1 MCSRSSAAAVSKAES
16 SSPSPLAL
24 TKAMDLAK
32 AMDIPFI
39 YPDDVDEAFKLYPD
53 GNDAVE
59 RLFALSDKRAQAA
72 DVQLDEKYT
81 SSFKA
86 HSLTNADSSLFDSE
100 VQEAATAA
108 ASFKAHSPT
117 NADLSATAAAAFDAE
132 SLGNLSFSDLE
143 HDPVVT
149 PLADSDTTITAND
162 IGEVPLEL
170 PTPDGNAQLDSFMDG
185 FDSFLEQLQDPLP
198 VLNMDQSEV
207 DNNETL
213 QDEPPLPFL
222 KPLPSQLIPC
232 PPDKIDDED
241 VTTPK
246 LVTHYLYYHFFNG
259 SKCSNCSVQVI
270 SQQSGHYNFCR
281 MCHTRKESEHSID
294 VGVERDDNPNDVDE
308 LGFSVEELEKVRNL
322 AAYQAYHK
330 KPLRSLSKGSEN
342 AYRRKNLLVGSL
354 RENDLSP
361 PTYATFTRCVHG
373 MGGSLR
379 WYHIPILLRIFSLPF
394 GYHVDHPELISTM
407 EELVRKESQPSN
419 GNFFFSLH
427 TFRKAMRKS
436 EIRVAKREQIGRNMS
451 FIIRATLM
459 MLDLIDIAD
468 SHCMVDVLINAF
480 EADEVFPSLNDRA
493 IVKYFAALHFT
504 TSIVIKQCT
513 LEFKKTSI
521 TEAMGCSA
529 SNVADVYLARAHSG
543 TLIVDLIRNVSL
555 HGFIPA
561 LSADINVL
569 NARYPQL
576 GGFLHAAFNPS
587 SLRSYLVAMAG
598 NHNTFDPYQVYV
610 AVMSGEGSCG
620 GGAWLLPLF
629 QVAYISHLVRTGY
642 SSHFGRYCCAF
653 RYHRR
658 RKGAGC
664 SPHLISLR
672 ENNTCNDSDSSIRP
686 TYQTFGPIRT
696 DGTFEN
702 KGYPLMATMCRPHHK
717 IEAMGVQ
724 TFLNE
729 TINTGVKQ
737 FDFNFDA
744 SDEEKRD
751 FEQSITMMTKKVIE
765 SSEEFKRE
773 HRLRDSVGRLYSL
786 LLSQSGRDA
795 QESSRDVASLIA
807 PP

>member
-1 MCSRSSAAAVSKAES
+1 
-16 SSPSPLAL
+16 
-24 TKAMDLAK
+24 MDLAK
-32 AMDIPFI
+32 AMDIPLI
-39 YPDDVDEAFKLYPD
+39 YPDDVDEAFKLHPD

-59 RLFALSDKRAQAA
+59 RLLALSDERAQAA
-72 DVQLDEKYT
+72 AVELDQKYT

-86 HSLTNADSSLFDSE
+86 NSPTNGDSFLFDSE
-100 VQEAATAA
+100 LQE
-108 ASFKAHSPT
+108 
-117 NADLSATAAAAFDAE
+117 ATAAAAFDAE
-132 SLGNLSFSDLE
+132 SDAESVGNLSFSDLE

-149 PLADSDTTITAND
+149 PLADSDTTSITSNG

-207 DNNETL
+207 DNNESL
-213 QDEPPLPFL
+213 QNEPPLPFL
-222 KPLPSQLIPC
+222 QPLPSQLIPC

-246 LVTHYLYYHFFNG
+246 LLRHYLYYHFFNG
-259 SKCSNCSVQVI
+259 RKCSNCSVQVI
-270 SQQSGHYNFCR
+270 SQQSGQYNYCR
-281 MCHTRKESEHSID
+281 MCHTRKESEYSID
-294 VGVERDDNPNDVDE
+294 VGVERDDNPNDVDDT
-308 LGFSVEELEKVRNL
+308 FSDEELEKVRNL
-322 AAYQAYHK
+322 TAYQAFCK
-330 KPLRSLSKGSEN
+330 KPLRNFSKGSEN

-354 RENDLSP
+354 QENDLSP

-394 GYHVDHPELISTM
+394 GYHVDHPELMSTM

-480 EADEVFPSLNDRA
+480 EADEVFPSLDDRA

-513 LEFKKTSI
+513 LEFKKTSM
-521 TEAMGCSA
+521 TEAQY
-529 SNVADVYLARAHSG
+529 NVADVYLARAHSG
-543 TLIVDLIRNVSL
+543 TPIVDLIRNVSL

-561 LSADINVL
+561 LSDDINIL

-598 NHNTFDPYQVYV
+598 NHNTFDPDQVYV

-658 RKGAGC
+658 RKGGC

-702 KGYPLMATMCRPHHK
+702 QGYPLMATMCRPHHN
-717 IEAMGVQ
+717 IEAMGVEN
-724 TFLNE
+724 FLNK

-737 FDFNFDA
+737 FDFNFDT
-744 SDEEKRD
+744 SNEEKRD
-751 FEQSITMMTKKVIE
+751 FERNIAMMTKKVIE
-765 SSEEFKRE
+765 SSEDFKRE

-795 QESSRDVASLIA
+795 EESSRDVASLIA